1 MVGHETIGVAD
12 PIIALI
18 DVLQGVEEV
27 QAVSIIFEN
36 RFFLVPAGGYV
47 IYGAGIFN
55 AEGTR
60 HGQRLAEKTATVKL
74 QDLTL

>member
-1 MVGHETIGVAD
+1 MKCQTAGPDTTA
-12 PIIALI
+12 PL
-18 DVLQGVEEV
+18 
-27 QAVSIIFEN
+27 AVSIIFEN

-60 HGQRLAEKTATVKL
+60 HGQRLAEKTAIVKL